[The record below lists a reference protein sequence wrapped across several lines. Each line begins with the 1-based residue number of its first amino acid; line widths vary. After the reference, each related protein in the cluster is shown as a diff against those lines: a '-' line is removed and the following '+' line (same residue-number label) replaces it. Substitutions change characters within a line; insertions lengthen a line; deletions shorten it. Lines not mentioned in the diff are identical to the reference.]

1 MTAPGHSHLAA
12 GRWHQF
18 TLATQLGNIGS
29 EFERASRALTA
40 NNESRFRAASDRLY
54 ELLNL
59 SASDP
64 KFSLVQ
70 RREIT
75 RLRESISETFFG
87 NTQTEISRNG
97 LSRYFYHFGV
107 LARKQAAEK
116 NT

>member
-1 MTAPGHSHLAA
+1 MTTPGHSTLAA

-29 EFERASRALTA
+29 EFERASRSFTA

-87 NTQTEISRNG
+87 STQTEISRNG

-116 NT
+116 EA